1 MSEQTKLT
9 RRRFLLGA
17 GGVLGASALACSGL
31 GVLATRAPDIPYV
44 ETLLEGAM
52 PMNKILVAYA
62 TRAGSTGEVAE
73 AISQTLSASGAT
85 VDVRPLKKASDPK
98 SYNAV
103 VVGSAI
109 RMGQWLPEAVQF
121 VKTHQAA
128 LSTIPTAYFLVSGF
142 LREDTIEMRDQ
153 VRAFLD
159 PVRQILEPK
168 SIGLFAGKMDYSK
181 LSWLDRTIAKAV
193 KSVEGDWRNWDA
205 IRAWAKELYPT
216 FGLAG

>member
-1 MSEQTKLT
+1 MSEQTKIT
-9 RRRFLLGA
+9 RRRFLIWA
-17 GGVLGASALACSGL
+17 GGAAGASALACSGL
-31 GVLATRAPDIPYV
+31 GVLATRAPDVTYI
-44 ETLLEGAM
+44 ETLIEGAM

-62 TRAGSTGEVAE
+62 TRAGSTSEVAE
-73 AISQTLSASGAT
+73 TIGQTLNASGAT
-85 VDVRPLKKASDPK
+85 VDVRPVKKLEGLQG
-98 SYNAV
+98 YEAV

-128 LSTIPTAYFLVSGF
+128 LSTIPTAYFVVSGF
-142 LREDTIEMRDQ
+142 LREDTPEKRDE

-205 IRAWAKELYPT
+205 IRAWAKELSPT
-216 FGLAG
+216 LGLTS

>member
-1 MSEQTKLT
+1 MSEQTKIT
-9 RRRFLLGA
+9 RRRFLIWA
-17 GGVLGASALACSGL
+17 GGAAGASALACSGL
-31 GVLATRAPDIPYV
+31 GVLATRASDVAYI
-44 ETLLEGAM
+44 ETLMEGAM

-62 TRAGSTGEVAE
+62 TRAGSTSEVAE
-73 AISQTLSASGAT
+73 TIGQMLNGSGAT
-85 VDVRPLKKASDPK
+85 VDVCPIKKLEGLQGYD
-98 SYNAV
+98 AV

-121 VKTHQAA
+121 VKTHQAT

-142 LREDTIEMRDQ
+142 LREDTLEMRDK

-159 PVRQILEPK
+159 PLRQILEPE

-181 LSWLDRTIAKAV
+181 LSWLDRTVAKAV

-205 IRAWAKELYPT
+205 IRAWAKELCPT
-216 FGLAG
+216 LGLTS